1 MPYERPGERYYPA
14 AATKAVL
21 HGAPCVEDGICG
33 IAIKQQAAP
42 FGTGLGAA
50 VINQVQVGEDFV
62 IDCKG
67 IVEVAAIGGASKGEL
82 IYITDATNALG
93 NAGGAGTHVFGKVVE
108 LAGERGT
115 LTGNMRV
122 NLDLKV

>member
-14 AATKAVL
+14 AATKAVN
-21 HGAPCVEDGICG
+21 HGDPCEEDGIVG
-33 IAIKQQAAP
+33 VAIKQQPAP

-50 VINQVQVGEDFV
+50 VITQVQVGEDFV

-67 IVEVAAIGGASKGEL
+67 IVEVPAIGSPSKGEL
-82 IYITDATNALG
+82 VYITDATNALG
-93 NAGGAGTHVFGKVVE
+93 NAGGAGTHVFGRIVE
-108 LAGERGT
+108 LAGERDT
-115 LTGNMRV
+115 PTGKMRV